1 MAQFY
6 GEVKG
11 SGFAPIHRVGT
22 KKTGLESIAASYEG
36 GIRVVL
42 THDEREGRDY
52 ARIES
57 IRWPSRR
64 LEEVLFEGPLS
75 LGPEDENEG
84 GDEDGDDDGDEMDGD
99 D

>member
-22 KKTGLESIAASYEG
+22 KKSGLESIAASCEG

-42 THDEREGRDY
+42 THDESEGRDY

-57 IRWPSRR
+57 IQWPSRR
-64 LEEVLFEGPLS
+64 LIEVLYEGPIAS
-75 LGPEDENEG
+75 EPEDE
-84 GDEDGDDDGDEMDGD
+84 DEDGDDDGDETID
-99 D
+99 DD